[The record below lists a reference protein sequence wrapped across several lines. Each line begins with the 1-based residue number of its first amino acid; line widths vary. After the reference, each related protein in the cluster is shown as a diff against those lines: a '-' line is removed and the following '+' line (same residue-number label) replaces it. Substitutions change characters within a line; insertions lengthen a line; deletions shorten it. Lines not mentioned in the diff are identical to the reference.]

1 MIDAAADVIVIGAGF
16 GGSLMALL
24 LQRIGLRAVLIDR
37 GRHPRFAIGES
48 STPLANLVL
57 EDLARRYDLP
67 RLAPLANYVSWKQA
81 YPQLGVGLKRGFSYF
96 HHVFGEPFAPQGDHA
111 NELLVAASARAEDA
125 DTHWLRADFDAFLVE
140 EAQTAGVLYFD
151 QTELTALAETPAGWQ
166 ITGCRQEKPV
176 RLQGRFLIDASG
188 EGGFLAKHLGIPPHP
203 DGLRTHSRG
212 LFAHFQHV
220 ADWDSLYRDAGG
232 LADEHPYPC
241 DQAALHH
248 VFDGGWMWVLPF
260 DHGVT
265 SAGFALDPRRFPLD
279 GSITPEQEWRR
290 LMDRLP
296 SMANQFADAVP
307 ISDQGRLRRT
317 PRMQRRL
324 AKAAGPNWAL
334 LPTAVAFLDPLHSTG
349 NAHTLFGI
357 ERLIRLFE
365 EHWPRES
372 LQAGL
377 VEYSTVVQQEI
388 EFLDGIVSG
397 SYAGFR
403 EFPKMVALSMF
414 YFSTAIWSEH
424 SRRAAGHQ
432 PEPRPFLCADDQSL
446 RQRLDQCHAWIND
459 PDISVEDFTTRVHS
473 AIEPFNIAHLCDP
486 ARKNLYPYPEK

>member
-1 MIDAAADVIVIGAGF
+1 MIDADADIIVIGAGF
-16 GGSLMALL
+16 GGSLTAMLL
-24 LQRIGLRAVLIDR
+24 NRIGLRPVLIDR

-57 EDLARRYDLP
+57 EDLARKYDLP
-67 RLAPLANYVSWKQA
+67 RLAPLANYVSWKEA
-81 YPQLGVGLKRGFSYF
+81 YPQIGVGLKRGFSYF
-96 HHVFGEPFAPQGDHA
+96 HHRVGESFIPRADHA

-125 DTHWLRADFDAFLVE
+125 DTHWLRSEFDAFLAE
-140 EAQTAGVLYFD
+140 EAKALGVPYFD
-151 QTELTALAETPAGWQ
+151 QTELTGLAEDQSGWQ
-166 ITGCRQEKPV
+166 LTGRRLEEPV
-176 RLQGRFLIDASG
+176 RLRSKFLIDASG
-188 EGGFLAKHLGIPPHP
+188 DGGFLAKQLSIPAHP

-212 LFAHFQHV
+212 LFAHFEHV
-220 ADWDSLYRDAGG
+220 ANWEKMYRSDGG

-279 GSITPEQEWRR
+279 KSFSAEDEWQQW
-290 LMDRLP
+290 MDRLP
-296 SMANQFADAVP
+296 SVACQFADAVP
-307 ISDQGRLRRT
+307 ISDLGKLRRT

-324 AKAAGPNWAL
+324 AQAAGSNWAL
-334 LPTAVAFLDPLHSTG
+334 LPTAAALLDPLHSTG

-365 EHWPRES
+365 EHWPRETFRD
-372 LQAGL
+372 GL
-377 VEYSTVVQQEI
+377 AEYDAVVQLEV

-414 YFSTAIWSEH
+414 YFATAIWSEH
-424 SRRAAGHQ
+424 RRRDEGNRPQ
-432 PEPRPFLCADDQSL
+432 LRPFLCAEDASL
-446 RQRLDQCHAWIND
+446 RRRLDQCLTGIGD
-459 PDISVEDFTTRVHS
+459 PSISPDEFTVRVRT
-473 AIEPFNIAHLCDP
+473 AIEPFNIANLCDP
-486 ARKNLYPYPEK
+486 ARKNLYPYQ